1 MGTDYSGSLQQIQ
14 KSTVSSQGIMSFDWC
29 PDKIGLAVCCSFDAE
44 IRLLYISKLQLQWYS
59 PWRHRAVLQFT
70 FLNKLFLNE

>member
-44 IRLLYISKLQLQWYS
+44 IRLLYISKLQLQ
-59 PWRHRAVLQFT
+59 
-70 FLNKLFLNE
+70 